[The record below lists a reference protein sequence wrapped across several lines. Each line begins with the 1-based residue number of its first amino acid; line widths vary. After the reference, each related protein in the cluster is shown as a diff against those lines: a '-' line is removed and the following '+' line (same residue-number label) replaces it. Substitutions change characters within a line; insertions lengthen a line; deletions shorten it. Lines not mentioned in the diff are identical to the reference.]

1 MNQAGLY
8 VLIGSFLVILPGV
21 LFFFYRRYP
30 VHLIYK
36 SKTDL
41 QEMFDGIEDPLAVIT
56 DEYVIR
62 RTNKA
67 YINLL
72 SKEFSDVIGQKCFAL
87 LRKRVSPCEGCLL
100 KKSIGS
106 KTIQKIERTAH
117 PCGSGAISISF
128 SPIRFS
134 IDNEHS
140 CVIEHIRDISILEEL
155 KNNLEKKNR
164 TLAGTMKNLKAA
176 QQNIREELRLAR
188 LIQQSILPKHA
199 PSVSGLKIALTY
211 HPITDVGGDIY
222 DFIRFSPS
230 RLGVFVGDASG
241 HGLAAAFVAT
251 ISKMS
256 LYNHSKSEMPVCD
269 LLSCINNDL
278 LNNIHT
284 GHYLTCFWGIFDLK
298 NNTLT
303 FSRAGHPIPVL
314 IKKDGSVIPLKTTG
328 TFIGLISDI
337 HFEHQT
343 ISFEKGDRFY
353 IFTDGIYEVLESN
366 SSDDSLLG
374 YDRFIEMLIECR
386 SHPFGKVISTI
397 QTKLK
402 SYTYEDDYTL
412 IALEST
418 ANKLQDCAS
427 L

>member
-1 MNQAGLY
+1 MNQVMLFIF
-8 VLIGSFLVILPGV
+8 IGSFLVILPGIF
-21 LFFFYRRYP
+21 FFFYRRYP

-41 QEMFDGIEDPLAVIT
+41 QEMLDGIEDPLAVIT
-56 DEYVIR
+56 DEFVIR

-67 YINLL
+67 YITLV
-72 SKEFSDVIGQKCFAL
+72 SKDFSDVIGQKCFTL
-87 LRKRVSPCEGCLL
+87 LRKRASPCEDCLL
-100 KKSIGS
+100 KKSIDS
-106 KTIQKIERTAH
+106 KTTQKIERSAH
-117 PCGSGAISISF
+117 PCGSGAVSISF

-134 IDNEHS
+134 IDTEHT
-140 CVIEHIRDISILEEL
+140 CIIEHIRDISILEEL

-199 PSVSGLKIALTY
+199 PSVSGLKISLTY

-222 DFIRFSPS
+222 DFIHFSPT

-284 GHYLTCFWGIFDLK
+284 GHYLTCFWGIFDLEE
-298 NNTLT
+298 NTLT

-314 IKKDGSVIPLKTTG
+314 IKKDGSLIPLKTTG

-337 HFEHQT
+337 QFEHQT
-343 ISFEKGDRFY
+343 VSFEKGDRFY

-366 SSDDSLLG
+366 SSEDTLLG
-374 YDRFIEMLIECR
+374 YDRFTEMLIECR
-386 SHPFGKVISTI
+386 NYPFGKVLSTI

-427 L
+427 V

>member
-1 MNQAGLY
+1 MNQMMLFFF
-8 VLIGSFLVILPGV
+8 IGAFLVILPGV
-21 LFFFYRRYP
+21 FFFFYRRYP

-36 SKTDL
+36 SKTNL
-41 QEMFDGIEDPLAVIT
+41 QEMLDGIEDPLAVIT
-56 DEYVIR
+56 EDYVVR

-67 YINLL
+67 YITLV
-72 SKEFSDVIGQKCFAL
+72 SKDFSEVIGQKCYTL
-87 LRKRVSPCEGCLL
+87 LRNRVSPCDDCLL
-100 KKSIGS
+100 IKTMDTKTTQKVERSTHPGS
-106 KTIQKIERTAH
+106 
-117 PCGSGAISISF
+117 SGAVSISF

-140 CVIEHIRDISILEEL
+140 CIIEHIRDISILEEL

-164 TLAGTMKNLKAA
+164 VLAGTMKHLKAA

-199 PSVSGLKIALTY
+199 PSVSGLKISLTY

-222 DFIRFSPS
+222 DFILFSPT

-256 LYNHSKSEMPVCD
+256 LYNNSKSEIPVCD

-284 GHYLTCFWGIFDLK
+284 GHYLTCFWGIFDLEK
-298 NNTLT
+298 NVLT

-314 IKKDGSVIPLKTTG
+314 IKKDGTFIPLKTAG

-337 HFEHQT
+337 QFEHQT
-343 ISFEKGDRFY
+343 VHFEKGDRFY
-353 IFTDGIYEVLESN
+353 IFTDGIYEVLEPNN
-366 SSDDSLLG
+366 SEESLLG
-374 YDRFIEMLIECR
+374 YDRFVDMLIECR
-386 SHPFGKVISTI
+386 NYPFGKVISTI
-397 QTKLK
+397 QSKLK

-412 IALEST
+412 IALEAT
-418 ANKLQDCAS
+418 ANKLQDSAPV
-427 L
+427 

>member
-1 MNQAGLY
+1 MNQM
-8 VLIGSFLVILPGV
+8 VLIFIISASLIILPGV
-21 LFFFYRRYP
+21 LYLFYRRYP

-41 QEMFDGIEDPLAVIT
+41 QEMLDGIEDPLAVIT
-56 DEYVIR
+56 DEYVVK

-67 YINLL
+67 YIKLV
-72 SKEFSDVIGQKCFAL
+72 SQDFSHTIGQKCFTL
-87 LRKRVSPCEGCLL
+87 LRKRITPCEDCLMT
-100 KKSIGS
+100 KSMNS
-106 KTIQKIERTAH
+106 ATTQKIERTAH
-117 PCGSGAISISF
+117 PCGSGAVSISF
-128 SPIRFS
+128 SPVKFS
-134 IDNEHS
+134 IDREHF
-140 CVIEHIRDISILEEL
+140 CAIEHIRDISILEEL
-155 KNNLEKKNR
+155 KNDLEKKNR

-188 LIQQSILPKHA
+188 LIQQSILPKNA

-222 DFIRFSPS
+222 DFISFSPT
-230 RLGVFVGDASG
+230 RIGVFVGDASG

-284 GHYLTCFWGIFDLK
+284 GHYLTCFWGIFDLEK
-298 NNTLT
+298 NTLT

-314 IKKDGSVIPLKTTG
+314 IKKDGSIVPLKTAG
-328 TFIGLISDI
+328 TFIGLISDTQ
-337 HFEHQT
+337 FEHQT
-343 ISFEKGDRFY
+343 IHFEKGDRFY
-353 IFTDGIYEVLESN
+353 IFTDGIYEVLEPNSN
-366 SSDDSLLG
+366 EDSLLG
-374 YDRFIEMLIECR
+374 YDRFLEMLTECR
-386 SHPFGKVISTI
+386 KYPFGKVISSI

-402 SYTYEDDYTL
+402 NYTYEDDYTL

-418 ANKLQDCAS
+418 ANKLQENLA